1 MNPSL
6 PTLPDGALDQLFRQA
21 RSHNRFL
28 DEAIDDD
35 TLRALHDLMK
45 WGPTAA
51 NSCPLR
57 IVFIRS
63 PEAKEKLR
71 PTLAPGNVDKMLSA
85 PATALLGRDLEFHE
99 HLPKLFPHTDA
110 RSWFA
115 GNEPLIE
122 QSATLNAALQG
133 AYLIVAARALGLDC
147 GPMSGFTPELADAT
161 FFPGTKVRSFMLVTL
176 GRGDPAKLFPRSPRF
191 EFDEVCRIE

>member
-1 MNPSL
+1 MNPSHSA
-6 PTLPDGALDQLFRQA
+6 LPDSALDQLFRKA

-57 IVFIRS
+57 IVFIRG

-85 PATALLGRDLEFHE
+85 PVTALLGRDLEFHE

-110 RSWFA
+110 KSWFE
-115 GNEPLIE
+115 GNESLIE
-122 QSATLNAALQG
+122 RSATLNAALQG

-147 GPMSGFTPELADAT
+147 GPMSGFTPELADAA
-161 FFPGTKVRSFMLVTL
+161 FFAGTKVRSFMLVTL
-176 GRGDPAKLFPRSPRF
+176 GRGDPAKLFPRNPRF